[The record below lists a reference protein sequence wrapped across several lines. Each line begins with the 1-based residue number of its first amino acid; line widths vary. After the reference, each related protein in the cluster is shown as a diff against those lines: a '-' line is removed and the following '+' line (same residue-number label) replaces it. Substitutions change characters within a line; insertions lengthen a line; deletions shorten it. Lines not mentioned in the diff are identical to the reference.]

1 MKKGKILIVL
11 FLIVGVFFS
20 NIDNVTVKAKEKA
33 ANSSFEKC
41 VEFIYD
47 KENEWFTRC
56 IVKGD
61 MKGVPTGFFGE
72 FPPEVIELGG
82 KADEL
87 GRSLANWHGA
97 EDSIFTIV
105 IGKNNRQCKVVD
117 GCLLS
122 ADEKTLYYYMP
133 KGVYTNKV
141 VIPDSVKTISPW
153 AFANAYVGEVV
164 LGKNVENIG
173 EYAFSDTCRT
183 SKFKLTVNKNLKKIG
198 KKAFENSLIKKVK
211 FINSVNLDPTAF
223 DYCNVIQYE
232 KNNVRNFSTVLDNA
246 YLKKDKMHISF
257 CKISK
262 VNGYQIRVTRG
273 KNTYNYYTKNNDV
286 KIKAPKKIKKKY
298 KTKFSY
304 GWFDE
309 KDNKI
314 QGKPAYVT
322 VRPYKVSKNKKKIY
336 GKWSKKMVMTK

>member
-1 MKKGKILIVL
+1 MKKGKNLIVL

-72 FPPEVIELGG
+72 
-82 KADEL
+82 
-87 GRSLANWHGA
+87 
-97 EDSIFTIV
+97 FTIV

-183 SKFKLTVNKNLKKIG
+183 SKFKLTVNKKLKKIG

-262 VNGYQIRVTRG
+262 VNGYQIRVARG